1 MLSIFSMV
9 LGLIALLFIPS
20 SSSSVQYAL
29 TAQRGGG
36 GGRGG
41 GGDMRWGIVVEWI
54 HRCKIE
60 LKPNEEWK
68 TRTGLSNPPGLP
80 RLPCPPPQACVLK
93 SSTQPAIFIGL
104 NCFNP

>member
-1 MLSIFSMV
+1 
-9 LGLIALLFIPS
+9 
-20 SSSSVQYAL
+20 
-29 TAQRGGG
+29 
-36 GGRGG
+36 
-41 GGDMRWGIVVEWI
+41 MRWGIVVEWI

-93 SSTQPAIFIGL
+93 NSATETQTRVAGVRAGYPNQLDYSGL
-104 NCFNP
+104 AFGSFLVYASLLWPTTAYNPE